1 MFSPRRKKKEKEY
14 HLIDNF
20 AFGLYLKEAEM
31 TITSL
36 TQSYRFFQREQGIL
50 ESSRNVIFAACHTGF
65 SQKDPVSAPDDI
77 APFQS
82 VPVAQ
87 G

>member
-1 MFSPRRKKKEKEY
+1 
-14 HLIDNF
+14 
-20 AFGLYLKEAEM
+20 M

-77 APFQS
+77 APFRS
-82 VPVAQ
+82 VPVKQ
-87 G
+87 GNIKANVYGNSYGRQHKNFK